1 MRTHRDRHGNAYRA
15 GAREGVGDFLA
26 DLLALTPPSTH
37 DDLKKLARNVL
48 SRPKYRRVS
57 QKTAMNGG
65 PNVAKQ

>member
-15 GAREGVGDFLA
+15 GARDSVGDFLA

-37 DDLKKLARNVL
+37 DDLKRLARNVL
-48 SRPKYRRVS
+48 ARPKYRRVS

>member
-15 GAREGVGDFLA
+15 GARDGVGDFLA
-26 DLLALTPPSTH
+26 DLLALTPLSTH
-37 DDLKKLARNVL
+37 DDLKRLARNVL
-48 SRPKYRRVS
+48 ARPKYRRVS